1 MKIVLDTNVLI
12 SALIRDGK
20 PRHLLSEIL
29 RRQELVISREILEEV
44 AIVAAEERIKRYVGG
59 RDIAGFLRDISSAAR
74 IVRVRSRFSV
84 VKEDPDDDIILRTAF
99 DGKARYIVSGDAHL
113 LDMRNFHRIR
123 IIAVEEMMEILAG
136 QPKI

>member
-20 PRHLLSEIL
+20 PRLLLSEIL

-44 AIVAAEERIKRYVGG
+44 AIVAAEERTKRYVGR
-59 RDIAGFLRDISSAAR
+59 RDTAGFPRDISSTAR
-74 IVRVRSRFSV
+74 IARVRSRFSA

-99 DGKARYIVSGDAHL
+99 DGKKRYIVSGDTHL

-123 IIAVEEMMEILAG
+123 IIAVEEMMEILAD